1 MNVPVTAPPPSVPLT
16 DPARIT
22 LTGTADHATTPIPI
36 PVQACNH
43 AGPFNVGLAAMIAA
57 VTNWGVTAIYPTRKV
72 RQPTLPEDASG
83 RPVRLSRQPSVS
95 TPPGVLPV
103 ALIWTNGA
111 CTLTRANDFIVAV
124 AVPDTVAVPFVA
136 SSLAVPRLETTEAV
150 ERFAVTELLRP
161 RSPVERFTP

>member
-1 MNVPVTAPPPSVPLT
+1 MNVPVTAPAPVVPLT
-16 DPARIT
+16 DPTSTT
-22 LTGTADHATTPIPI
+22 LDGTMDHATTPIPI

-57 VTNWGVTAIYPTRKV
+57 VTAWGMTAIYPTRKV
-72 RQPTLPEDASG
+72 VQPMVPEVTNG

-95 TPPGVLPV
+95 TPPGV
-103 ALIWTNGA
+103 AKGERIWTNGA
-111 CTLTRANDFIVAV
+111 STLARPSDFNVAV